1 MIPLKNNI
9 STIITLPLDENS
21 GYCIVFHHNQING
34 SQKNSKTM
42 LIVSKNIIHDNE
54 VLWKLMGVQWVLCV
68 TVKHIICTILYQC
81 SYRFLAVTIVYVCS
95 LP

>member
-54 VLWKLMGVQWVLCV
+54 VL
-68 TVKHIICTILYQC
+68 
-81 SYRFLAVTIVYVCS
+81 
-95 LP
+95 